1 MRDRHSVS
9 FRPLDF
15 CFILGLWLALI
26 GSAGCAREAPQSFEE
41 QNGLLDPMAFDEAK
55 DAFAEVEEAA
65 DGLGIHFNDSS
76 CANCHPVPGKAL
88 PGGSSSVTELRAG
101 HVEGGKFVPAAGGTL
116 ITLQAL
122 PGFMSEVSVLTDSEK
137 VQDRFISP
145 SLFGLGFVEALADE
159 TLRGIAREQAV
170 KTGNRIHGLVREV
183 DVLEAPGKTA
193 VGRFG
198 WAAQHASLL
207 SFSADAYRNEMGIT
221 SALQPTDNTFFG
233 QPVDDGVADPED
245 TGGQFGEDVEFFASF
260 MRALSAP
267 PRVFP
272 SDGGGRGDIDAGQK
286 IFELIGCDTCHRST
300 LVTAATGS
308 PMNGGAMSVPS
319 ALGRKTI
326 HPFGDFLMHDIG
338 TGSPIVREG
347 TPAETG
353 GKVRTAPLW
362 GLGTRQNKSLPLL
375 HDGSAKTLPEA
386 IQRHRNTAA
395 EEAAK
400 FQQLPEADKARVLRF
415 LQSL

>member
-1 MRDRHSVS
+1 MYDRHFVS
-9 FRPLDF
+9 SRRLGLG
-15 CFILGLWLALI
+15 FILGLGIVAFL
-26 GSAGCAREAPQSFEE
+26 STGCAREAPQSFEE
-41 QNGLLDPMAFDEAK
+41 QNGLLEAAAFDEAK
-55 DAFAEVEEAA
+55 EAFAEVEEAA
-65 DGLGIHFNDSS
+65 DGLGVHFNDSS
-76 CANCHPVPGKAL
+76 CAACHPAPGKQL
-88 PGGSSSVTELRAG
+88 PGGSSAVTELRVG

-122 PGFMSEVSVLTDSEK
+122 PGFMSEVSALPDSEN
-137 VQDRFISP
+137 VRDRFISP
-145 SLFGLGFVEALADE
+145 SLFGVGFVEAVADE
-159 TLRGIAREQAV
+159 TLRGIAQEQAL
-170 KTGNRIHGLVREV
+170 KTKNRIRGLVREV
-183 DVLEAPGKTA
+183 DVLEASGKRA

-233 QPVDDGVADPED
+233 QPVDDGIADPED
-245 TGGQFGEDVEFFASF
+245 KGGQFGEDVEFFASF

-272 SDGGGRGDIDAGQK
+272 SDGSGRTDIDAGQK
-286 IFELIGCDTCHRST
+286 IFELIGCDVCHRPT
-300 LVTAATGS
+300 LVTADTGA

-338 TGSPIVREG
+338 TGSAIVREG
-347 TPAETG
+347 TPAETA

-395 EEAAK
+395 EEATK
-400 FQQLPEADKARVLRF
+400 FQQLPEVDKAKVLRF